1 MCRKKVEVNYYKRE
15 EVPENPSELCLM
27 DHIKKRLRS
36 EPTVNRLLFSTTD
49 YETYLRIADTINRL
63 YIASDK
69 HEVFVA
75 VRLEDSQGLNHVMK
89 VARSYNE
96 VKPEVTTTLKLPRI
110 NHAAV

>member
-1 MCRKKVEVNYYKRE
+1 MTFYKRE
-15 EVPENPSELCLM
+15 EVLGNPSELCLM
-27 DHIKKRLRS
+27 DHIKKRLKS

-75 VRLEDSQGLNHVMK
+75 VRLEDVQGLSHVMK
-89 VARSYNE
+89 VARTYIE
-96 VKPEVTTTLKLPRI
+96 VEPEVTTTLKLPRI
-110 NHAAV
+110 QYG

>member
-1 MCRKKVEVNYYKRE
+1 MCGKKDKVNYYKRE

-63 YIASDK
+63 YIESSRYD
-69 HEVFVA
+69 VFVA
-75 VRLEDSQGLNHVMK
+75 VRLEDSQCLNHVMK
-89 VARSYNE
+89 VARNYP
-96 VKPEVTTTLKLPRI
+96 KPETVKTSLKLPRM
-110 NHAAV
+110 NHG